1 MPRTLTFAVIC
12 LAGFSLLM
20 SLVAAEDE
28 SEKDLKK
35 MAGDWVPVLMQLNG
49 KKQPEEVL
57 KGIKLTISG
66 NKYNTVVGK
75 ELDEGTLKLDA
86 TQEPRQMD
94 IITSVGEN
102 KGKPIPCIYE
112 LKENELHVCYGLK
125 GTARPADFK
134 AGEDEK
140 GVIMLIT
147 YKRVPKSSKR
157 K

>member
-1 MPRTLTFAVIC
+1 MLKALTLAACFA
-12 LAGFSLLM
+12 SL
-20 SLVAAEDE
+20 SLVSSLAAEDD

-35 MAGDWVPVLMQLNG
+35 MAGDWVPVMMQLNG
-49 KKQPEEVL
+49 KKQPETVL

-66 NKYNTVVGK
+66 NKYNTVAGK

-112 LKENELHVCYGLK
+112 LKGNELRVCYGLN

-134 AGEDEK
+134 SDEDAK
-140 GVIMLIT
+140 GAVLLIT
-147 YKRVPKSSKR
+147 YKRAAKKSR
-157 K
+157 

>member
-12 LAGFSLLM
+12 LAGFSLPM
-20 SLVAAEDE
+20 SLAAEDE

-57 KGIKLTISG
+57 KTIKLTING

-75 ELDEGTLKLDA
+75 VLDEGTLKLDA

-94 IITSVGEN
+94 ITPSVGEN
-102 KGKPIPCIYE
+102 KGKPMLCIYE
-112 LKENELHVCYGLK
+112 LKENELRVCYGLN
-125 GTARPADFK
+125 GAARPADFK
-134 AGEDEK
+134 AGDDEK
-140 GVIMLIT
+140 GVVLLIT
-147 YKRVPKSSKR
+147 YKRAPKSGRR